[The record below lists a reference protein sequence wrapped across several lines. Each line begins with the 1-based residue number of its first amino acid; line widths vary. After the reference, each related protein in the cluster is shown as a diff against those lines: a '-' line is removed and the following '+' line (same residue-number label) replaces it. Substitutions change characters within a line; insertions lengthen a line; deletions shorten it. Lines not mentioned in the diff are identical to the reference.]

1 MNLKILLSRSPD
13 AVCASA
19 GEKDRL
25 SYVEP
30 VSNENVAEKGKSE
43 YLITFAGNSIT
54 RHGVNEKT
62 ILELGWTRECG
73 MAASCEEKDYAHLL
87 ADQIQKEMPEKRVR
101 AVFGTP
107 GSMTDLIVYQ
117 GGEHDALPERLET
130 YEKRLEE
137 LLGEYRKITPAVIVI
152 GIWNP
157 GCREEYKECT
167 DKDYDISAKK
177 IREIQQQVCAKLN
190 IPFASVSAYE
200 NDPAN
205 SGSGKVAA
213 VPLASE

>member
-1 MNLKILLSRSPD
+1 
-13 AVCASA
+13 
-19 GEKDRL
+19 
-25 SYVEP
+25 
-30 VSNENVAEKGKSE
+30 
-43 YLITFAGNSIT
+43 
-54 RHGVNEKT
+54 
-62 ILELGWTRECG
+62 
-73 MAASCEEKDYAHLL
+73 
-87 ADQIQKEMPEKRVR
+87 
-101 AVFGTP
+101 
-107 GSMTDLIVYQ
+107 MTDLIVYQ

-137 LLGEYRKITPAVIVI
+137 LLGEYKKITPAVIVI

-213 VPLASE
+213 VRWHPNDNGMRCYADEALKAFKKLKSSAEFFSGRNLEEE

>member
-87 ADQIQKEMPEKRVR
+87 AEQIQKEMPEKRVR

-107 GSMTDLIVYQ
+107 GS
-117 GGEHDALPERLET
+117 
-130 YEKRLEE
+130 
-137 LLGEYRKITPAVIVI
+137 
-152 GIWNP
+152 IWNP
-157 GCREEYKECT
+157 GCSEEYKECT

-213 VPLASE
+213 VRWHPNDNGMRCYADEALKAFKKLKSSAEFFSGRNLEEESYTEP